1 MKVAGLGTEQRD
13 VKPAPG
19 QECSLLSLVLC
30 FTQLALLWAE
40 VWAPDAAA
48 CAPLCGFADTLSL
61 PYVTISHLRAASVSL
76 HLSPELSVSF
86 PIPFFLIK
94 KKFFLAIPKGM
105 GILVPQPGKC
115 RVLTAGKPGKSLQLW
130 KASQPTTVLV
140 CFRLLCL

>member
-76 HLSPELSVSF
+76 HLSPELSVSL
-86 PIPFFLIK
+86 PILFFLIK
-94 KKFFLAIPKGM
+94 KKIFF
-105 GILVPQPGKC
+105 
-115 RVLTAGKPGKSLQLW
+115 KSF
-130 KASQPTTVLV
+130 ARAERHVGS
-140 CFRLLCL
+140 